1 MKLFSK
7 AAVLLSALVIAL
19 ATIGCKNEP
28 DTLSGTYKLSSMNEA
43 GMTVSKSGSS
53 ITTTSAGVSVV
64 ITKTGTSYT
73 ATSNGE
79 DLTEAMGG
87 SDALGEQYE
96 EMAAMFEMSL
106 TFNNGTVTATMPGEG
121 TQSGTYTVDGDTAVI
136 TISGEPGTAVTTDG
150 WNTFTVNG
158 MLTFTRQ

>member
-53 ITTTSAGVSVV
+53 ITTTTAGVSVV

-73 ATSNGE
+73 ATANGE
-79 DLTEAMGG
+79 DLTEDMGG

-96 EMAAMFEMSL
+96 EMAAMFEASI
-106 TFNNGTVTATMPGEG
+106 TFNNGTATATMPGEG
-121 TQSGTYTVDGDTAVI
+121 SQSGTYTVDGDTAVI
-136 TISGEPGTAVTTDG
+136 TLDGDSATAVTTDG

>member
-64 ITKTGTSYT
+64 ITKSGTTYT
-73 ATSNGE
+73 ATANGQ
-79 DLTEAMGG
+79 DVTEAMGG

-96 EMAAMFEMSL
+96 EMAAMFEASI
-106 TFNNGTVTATMPGEG
+106 TFNNGTATATMPGEG
-121 TQSGTYTVDGDTAVI
+121 SQSGTYTVDGDTAVI
-136 TISGEPGTAVTTDG
+136 TLDGDSATAVTTDG

-158 MLTFTRQ
+158 MMTFTRQ